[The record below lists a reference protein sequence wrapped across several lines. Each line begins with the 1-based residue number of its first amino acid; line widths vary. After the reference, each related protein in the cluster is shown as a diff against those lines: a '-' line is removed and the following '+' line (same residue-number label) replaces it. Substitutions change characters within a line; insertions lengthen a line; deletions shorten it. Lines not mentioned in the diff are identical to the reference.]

1 MPRRHRERLEIIGA
15 ILTFVKNKKEFKKTE
30 IMRNVGLSFSQ
41 LKKYLSLLLKN
52 ELIIKT
58 SKDTFEITEKGEEF
72 LRRLNELKEMT
83 SPKK

>member
-1 MPRRHRERLEIIGA
+1 MPGRRGRFEIIRD
-15 ILTFVKNKKEFKKTE
+15 ILIFVKNKKEFKKTE

-72 LRRLNELKEMT
+72 LRRLEGLKEMI
-83 SPKK
+83 SLKK

>member
-1 MPRRHRERLEIIGA
+1 MPGRRGRFEIIRD
-15 ILTFVKNKKEFKKTE
+15 ILIFVKNKKEFKKTE